1 MTTSPR
7 LTLHNSLTR
16 RKEVFEPA
24 DPARVTMYVCGPTV
38 YSYAHIG
45 NARPAVVF
53 DVLARLL
60 RRLYPNVVY
69 ARNITDIEDKIIAA
83 AKEQG
88 VEIAAITEKYA
99 RIYREDMG
107 TLGVLPP
114 DIEPKATETIA
125 GMIAMMERLIAS
137 GHAYEAD
144 GHVLF
149 NVPSYAEYGRLS
161 GRNRDDMIAGARVEV
176 APYKKDPA
184 DFVLWKPS
192 TPDQPG
198 WDSPWGCGRPGWHIE
213 CSAMIEKHLGR
224 TIDIHGGGI
233 DLQFP
238 HHENEI
244 AQSNCAHD
252 HAPLAR
258 FWLHNGFVN
267 IEKEKMSKSLGNVLL
282 VHDLIAQAPG
292 EAIRLALL
300 NGHYRQPLD
309 WTADGLTQ
317 ARRMLDRL
325 YGALRALSDV
335 EADANDA
342 VPDAFMEALTDDL
355 NTPKALA
362 VLFDLARQAHVAT
375 EPAERARLKA
385 ALQNAGYL
393 VGLLQADPESWFAG
407 AGVTPHIDAEEIE
420 ALIAARAAA
429 RKGRDFKEAD
439 RIRDELAGR
448 GILIE
453 DGPQGTLWRV
463 AG

>member
-1 MTTSPR
+1 MTTSLR
-7 LTLHNSLTR
+7 LTLQNSLTR

-38 YSYAHIG
+38 YNFAHIG

-53 DVLARLL
+53 DVLARVL

-88 VEIAAITEKYA
+88 VEISAITDKYA
-99 RIYREDMG
+99 KIYRDDMG

-114 DIEPKATETIA
+114 DIEPKATETVP
-125 GMIAMMERLIAS
+125 GMIAMLETLIAN
-137 GHAYEAD
+137 GHAYAAD

-161 GRNRDDMIAGARVEV
+161 GRDRDDMIAGARVEV

-192 TPDQPG
+192 APEQPG
-198 WDSPWGCGRPGWHIE
+198 WDSPWGRGRPGWHIE
-213 CSAMIEKHLGR
+213 CSAMIEKHLGT

-244 AQSNCAHD
+244 AQSNCAHGN
-252 HAPLAR
+252 APLAR

-267 IEKEKMSKSLGNVLL
+267 IEKEKMSKSIGNVLL
-282 VHDLIAQAPG
+282 VHDLIKEAPG

-309 WTADGLTQ
+309 WTADGLMQ
-317 ARRMLDRL
+317 SRRMLDRL
-325 YGALRALSDV
+325 YGALRLLADV
-335 EADANDA
+335 EAQANDA
-342 VPDAFMEALTDDL
+342 VPEVFLEALLDDL

-362 VLFDLARQAHVAT
+362 VLFDLAKQANTAT
-375 EPAERARLKA
+375 DKTERARLKA
-385 ALQNAGYL
+385 ALLGSGYL
-393 VGLLQADPESWFAG
+393 IGLLQADPESWFAG
-407 AGVTPHIDAEEIE
+407 AGLAPHIDAEEIE
-420 ALIAARAAA
+420 GLIAARNAA
-429 RKGRDFKEAD
+429 RKARDFKEAD
-439 RIRDELAGR
+439 RVRDELAER

-453 DGPQGTLWRV
+453 DGPQGTTWRV